1 MRKLITSLCML
12 MFCALTYA
20 QTRTVTGKV
29 TDAQGKPVPYA
40 TVTVKGTKIIT
51 QTDEQGNFTIKAGSG
66 NVLNVTYQGQQQ
78 DYAVGT
84 SDIMSIS
91 FNHQAQNLTE
101 VVVTTALGLKREARE
116 LGYASTSIG
125 NKYLTQGKAVN
136 VQQALNGKVSGVSIT
151 TVNSGVFENAKI
163 NIRGIRSLTGNN
175 QPMLVVDGAP
185 TPLSYMSSIPPDDIQ
200 DLTVLKSAA
209 SAALYGPD
217 AVNGVIV
224 ITTKKGSGNQLSV
237 SLNSSVQLA
246 RVAFFPKMQK
256 TFGGGGGEIV
266 DQYGN
271 WGFVPYENQQFGPA
285 FDGSTKEI
293 GVHIQ
298 DGSVQ
303 TGPYTNA
310 HFNDKINFWNTGL
323 TIQNSISITGQDF
336 YVSAEDAK
344 IKGLMPNDENR
355 RTSFRFNGGKKYNKF
370 SINYGL
376 NYITQKYSTVDENSM
391 KNYGTNSYVGSI
403 FFLVMQTP
411 SNIPLLS
418 YKNWRTDKWAM
429 FDNYYNE
436 FALNPYWAIDNM
448 RLNGRE
454 DDLIGNV
461 DASYQVAP
469 WLKGTVRLSSNLAF
483 SNYDDINAPVT
494 VSDWTAANRNK
505 TQYQT
510 RLGKVI
516 NDENYA
522 SRINLDYFLSGDRNL
537 NSNFNIR
544 YVAGGAVRQNTAKDV
559 AVGGNNLVVPYLYN
573 VSARSG
579 DAIVPQFVGG
589 SGPVGNN
596 YNITSRLLSAY
607 GTVGFGY
614 KGFAFIEATGRNDWD
629 SRLLEKNRSFFYP
642 AANASIVLSDA
653 IPALKNSSLINY
665 AKVRAAYSKSG
676 NVNIPVYSL
685 QSTYSQGGGFPYGN
699 IPGFTSNTVIPNPD
713 LKPEF
718 VTTKEAGI
726 ELGLLHNRINIE
738 ATYFYQNCNNQI
750 LNVSQSSA
758 TGYTVGIANAANF
771 NNYGVEMDLGLSPL
785 IKLGKG
791 RFDLKLNATYNNNV
805 VVNTLNNIPVVIGGT
820 SGFLQNSGGSPSAS
834 NVAVVGM
841 PAFAFQLTDYKRDPQ
856 GHVIVDSK
864 TGMPSQADGEVTLGR
879 SLPLWIVGIT
889 PSYSIGN
896 LNVSMT
902 WDYKG
907 GHYFYAGIGSDEDF
921 AGISARSAEYN
932 RQRFVFPNSVYWD
945 GSKYVPNTNIQVQDG
960 NAGFWANASSNEA
973 IATNYFASA
982 SAWRLRE
989 VNVSYTLPSK
999 WIGNGRMI
1007 KRVTISAIAKN
1018 LLLLVPKSNEWG
1030 DPEFNYSSTNNTY
1043 GISSSFQS
1051 PASRLYG
1058 GSLTVQF

>member
-1 MRKLITSLCML
+1 MLC
-12 MFCALTYA
+12 CALTYA

-51 QTDEQGNFTIKAGSG
+51 QTDEQGNFSINAGSG

-84 SDIMSIS
+84 TDNMEIS

-136 VQQALNGKVSGVSIT
+136 VQQALNGKISGVSIT

-185 TPLSYMSSIPPDDIQ
+185 TPLSYMTSIPPDDIQ

-224 ITTKKGSGNQLSV
+224 ITTKKGNSNQLSV
-237 SLNSSVQLA
+237 SVNTSVQLA

-310 HFNDKINFWNTGL
+310 HYHDKVDFWNTGL

-376 NYITQKYSTVDENSM
+376 NYVRQNYSTVDENSM
-391 KNYGTNSYVGSI
+391 KNYGTGSYVGSI

-411 SNIPLLS
+411 DNIPLLT
-418 YKNWRTDKWAM
+418 YKNWRTDKWAK

-448 RLNGRE
+448 RITGRE
-454 DDLIGNV
+454 DDLIGNL
-461 DASYQVAP
+461 DASFQATP
-469 WLKGTVRLSSNLAF
+469 WLKGTVRLSSNLSFA
-483 SNYDDINAPVT
+483 NADDINAPVT

-505 TQYQT
+505 TQYQN

-516 NDENYA
+516 SDENYA
-522 SRINLDYFLSGDRNL
+522 SRINLDYFLSGDRIK
-537 NSNFNIR
+537 F
-544 YVAGGAVRQNTAKDV
+544 
-559 AVGGNNLVVPYLYN
+559 
-573 VSARSG
+573 
-579 DAIVPQFVGG
+579 QF
-589 SGPVGNN
+589 
-596 YNITSRLLSAY
+596 
-607 GTVGFGY
+607 
-614 KGFAFIEATGRNDWD
+614 
-629 SRLLEKNRSFFYP
+629 
-642 AANASIVLSDA
+642 
-653 IPALKNSSLINY
+653 
-665 AKVRAAYSKSG
+665 
-676 NVNIPVYSL
+676 
-685 QSTYSQGGGFPYGN
+685 
-699 IPGFTSNTVIPNPD
+699 
-713 LKPEF
+713 
-718 VTTKEAGI
+718 
-726 ELGLLHNRINIE
+726 
-738 ATYFYQNCNNQI
+738 
-750 LNVSQSSA
+750 
-758 TGYTVGIANAANF
+758 
-771 NNYGVEMDLGLSPL
+771 
-785 IKLGKG
+785 
-791 RFDLKLNATYNNNV
+791 
-805 VVNTLNNIPVVIGGT
+805 
-820 SGFLQNSGGSPSAS
+820 
-834 NVAVVGM
+834 
-841 PAFAFQLTDYKRDPQ
+841 
-856 GHVIVDSK
+856 
-864 TGMPSQADGEVTLGR
+864 
-879 SLPLWIVGIT
+879 
-889 PSYSIGN
+889 
-896 LNVSMT
+896 
-902 WDYKG
+902 
-907 GHYFYAGIGSDEDF
+907 
-921 AGISARSAEYN
+921 
-932 RQRFVFPNSVYWD
+932 
-945 GSKYVPNTNIQVQDG
+945 
-960 NAGFWANASSNEA
+960 
-973 IATNYFASA
+973 
-982 SAWRLRE
+982 
-989 VNVSYTLPSK
+989 
-999 WIGNGRMI
+999 
-1007 KRVTISAIAKN
+1007 
-1018 LLLLVPKSNEWG
+1018 
-1030 DPEFNYSSTNNTY
+1030 
-1043 GISSSFQS
+1043 
-1051 PASRLYG
+1051 
-1058 GSLTVQF
+1058 